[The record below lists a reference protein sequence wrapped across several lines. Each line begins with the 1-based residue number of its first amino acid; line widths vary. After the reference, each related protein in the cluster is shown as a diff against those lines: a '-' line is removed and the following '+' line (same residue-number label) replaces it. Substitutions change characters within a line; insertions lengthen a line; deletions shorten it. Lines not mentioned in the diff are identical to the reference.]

1 MALSA
6 LIGSRLL
13 PRSWTPF
20 AGASQLGHIGDL
32 LLQRSEAV
40 GTMPGE
46 AAASAS
52 ALAQHGSSPL
62 QAFTQQGHKAN
73 HIPAGTLAQMAA
85 RQSLEPTICFW
96 DSRLVS
102 FNVAQVLSSSQQGQS
117 PLPLL
122 AQHIAP
128 WPVVPT
134 LVPVPTPGAAGIHE
148 PQRFPDAGPQEPP
161 CAPTGPDGSAPAVP
175 LQCNRGTTYQP
186 SRRKRV
192 NKHGLEKRLSTPQGR
207 EVLLR
212 RLRKGRWRITVD
224 AFR

>member
-40 GTMPGE
+40 GTMP
-46 AAASAS
+46 
-52 ALAQHGSSPL
+52 
-62 QAFTQQGHKAN
+62 
-73 HIPAGTLAQMAA
+73 GTLAQMAA